1 MKVCKRI
8 VSVEKG
14 TADTAVLWT
23 LRRLCLDVSRKATA
37 INYWSMCILN
47 VLYDD
52 MSEFVESINWLYL
65 AEFYCLNYDF
75 VIYGLIKS

>member
-8 VSVEKG
+8 VRVEKG

-23 LRRLCLDVSRKATA
+23 LRRLCLRVSRKATV

-52 MSEFVESINWLYL
+52 MSEFVQSINWLYL
-65 AEFYCLNYDF
+65 AECYCLN
-75 VIYGLIKS
+75 